1 MIVVSLLLAL
11 LLQAPTGTIEGI
23 VVRQGTVDP
32 IEGAQVLLAKADIDP
47 GLRTSLA
54 SATTDSE
61 GRFALT
67 GIDDGKYD
75 LLFAANGYV
84 RQEYG
89 QKAFPGNGSPITL
102 SSGQSI
108 KDFKMEMTPAA
119 IVAGRILDSE
129 RRPLVAVPV
138 QLMRYLYDETGTK
151 TLRPFGTAQTDD
163 RGEYRLYFVTPG
175 RYYIHAG
182 TPQGPGGFGGPR
194 LGSNE
199 LQTPTTSAYYPGVA
213 DVRQATV
220 VDVQPGAVL
229 GAMDFRLS
237 EQPLYSI
244 RGRVVDAVTGQPP
257 ETPTL
262 FLFHFAPDVGR
273 PASITNSSRNTERQT
288 YDKGTFEFRSLL
300 PGSYTV
306 GISERPN
313 TAGNQRA
320 MRFGFSTV
328 DVVASDL
335 ENIVVTIPPG
345 ASIPGV
351 IALEDQ
357 APLAS
362 AFQQG
367 YIRFVSLTRSANEA
381 VPSMP
386 RDWEAGTRLGED
398 GTFRLDGVTPGEY
411 RITIQ
416 GLDPR
421 YYIKE
426 ARYGVTDV
434 LSSPLKFTGE
444 GRGRFEILL
453 SSRVAAVEGIVT
465 NNRLQP
471 AKGARVVLVPD
482 RFRDRP
488 ELFKTAIADDNG
500 GFAIPNVA
508 PGDYK
513 VFAWE
518 SIGSYFWFDPDI
530 QKRDEPLA
538 RAIRLTESS
547 KAMVNMQVMPAR

>member
-11 LLQAPTGTIEGI
+11 LLQAPKASIEGV
-23 VVRQGTVDP
+23 VVRQGTADP
-32 IEGAQVLLAKADIDP
+32 IEGVQVLLTKADIDP

-54 SATTDSE
+54 TATTDSE
-61 GRFALT
+61 GRFTLT
-67 GIDDGKYD
+67 GIDEGRYD

-89 QKAFPGNGSPITL
+89 QKAFPGSGSPITL

-108 KDFKMEMTPAA
+108 KDFKMEMFPAA
-119 IVAGRILDSE
+119 TVAGRILDSE

-138 QLMRYLYDETGTK
+138 RLMRYLYDETGSK
-151 TLRPFGTAQTDD
+151 ALRPFGTAQTDD
-163 RGEYRLYFVTPG
+163 RGEYRIYFVTPG

-182 TPQGPGGFGGPR
+182 TPQGPGGYGGAR
-194 LGSNE
+194 LGPNQ
-199 LQTPTTSAYYPGVA
+199 LQTPTTSAYYPGIT
-213 DVRQATV
+213 DVRQATA
-220 VDVQPGAVL
+220 VDVQPGAVM
-229 GAMDFRLS
+229 GGMDFRLS
-237 EQPLYSI
+237 AQPLYSM
-244 RGRVVDAVTGQPP
+244 RGRVVDSVTGQPP

-262 FLFHFAPDVGR
+262 SLFHFAPDIGR
-273 PASITNSSRNTERQT
+273 PASITNTSRNTERQT
-288 YDKGTFEFRSLL
+288 YEKGMFEFRGLL

-320 MRFGFSTV
+320 MRLGYTTV

-335 ENIVVTIPPG
+335 ENIVVIIPPG
-345 ASIPGV
+345 VSIPGV
-351 IALEDQ
+351 VSVEEQ

-367 YIRFVSLTRSANEA
+367 YVPFVSLTRSANEA

-421 YYIKE
+421 YYLKE
-426 ARYGVTDV
+426 ARYGVTDM
-434 LSSPLKFTGE
+434 LSSPLKLTGE

-453 SSRVAAVEGIVT
+453 SPRVASVEGIIT
-465 NNRLQP
+465 NNRNQP
-471 AKGARVVLVPD
+471 ATGARVVLVPD
-482 RFRDRP
+482 RMRDRP
-488 ELFKTAIADDNG
+488 ELFKTAIADENG
-500 GFAIPNVA
+500 RFTIPQAA
-508 PGDYK
+508 PGEYK

-518 SIGSYFWFDPDI
+518 SIASYFWFDAEI
-530 QKRDEPLA
+530 QQRDEPQA
-538 RAIRLTESS
+538 KSIRLTESS
-547 KAMVNMQVMPAR
+547 KAVVNMQVMPAR